1 MDCAICTKRQQKQT
15 VAGGG
20 CRLSFFCLYMIFKAM
35 IAETGGEW
43 VTVGKQKGRSEFCN
57 EKCVFRFPPEGDNK
71 KQIIA
76 KFFSNCLPT
85 VTKNHPLFKSLFVRT
100 FELFTLLSFRWM
112 TYRQTYAGGNC
123 SATLA
128 PLRSVP
134 G

>member
-1 MDCAICTKRQQKQT
+1 
-15 VAGGG
+15 
-20 CRLSFFCLYMIFKAM
+20 M
-35 IAETGGEW
+35 IAETGGEG

-112 TYRQTYAGGNC
+112 TYRQTYAGDSC
-123 SATLA
+123 STTLA
-128 PLRSVP
+128 PLRLAP

>member
-123 SATLA
+123 STTLA